1 MKTEVQTNWSKRLI
15 IFIVSGVI
23 LLLPLII
30 DAPEGLSQ
38 TGFRSLAV
46 FAVCIL
52 WWVTNVIPL
61 MITSLFAIVAFPLFN
76 IADAHEVYPKFGN
89 TAVFFLLGSFIL
101 ASAFMRSG
109 LSTRISLIFIKTVGK
124 SPLKMVIAFQ
134 LLATFLAFWTTGHT
148 VVAILIP
155 ILLELGNS
163 LSDEQN
169 GVELAKS
176 LSLAVMWGA
185 VIGSNA
191 TFLGGARAPLAVAIL
206 SESTGRTITFSQWL
220 IATLPLVIVMTLVG
234 ALILLKITPKKVDIK
249 QSRTHL
255 AKKVKN
261 LGPTSRREKLIAGI
275 MLLTII
281 AWFVFG
287 NRAGLANIALIAV
300 ITLFFL
306 KLTSWKEVEEDVN
319 WGIILMYGGAIALGS
334 TLSET
339 GVSDWI
345 MTMTGGLI
353 TSSIAF
359 LVIIAT
365 LSIFFTETMSN
376 SAVVAFM
383 MPMAVA
389 TAIGLNAS
397 PEILALS
404 ITIPSGFA
412 FMLPMSTP
420 AVAMTLSTGYV
431 EMKDTIK
438 NGIILNITGLALTFM
453 AIVFYWPIMFGG

>member
-1 MKTEVQTNWSKRLI
+1 
-15 IFIVSGVI
+15 
-23 LLLPLII
+23 
-30 DAPEGLSQ
+30 
-38 TGFRSLAV
+38 
-46 FAVCIL
+46 
-52 WWVTNVIPL
+52 
-61 MITSLFAIVAFPLFN
+61 
-76 IADAHEVYPKFGN
+76 
-89 TAVFFLLGSFIL
+89 
-101 ASAFMRSG
+101 
-109 LSTRISLIFIKTVGK
+109 
-124 SPLKMVIAFQ
+124 
-134 LLATFLAFWTTGHT
+134 
-148 VVAILIP
+148 
-155 ILLELGNS
+155 
-163 LSDEQN
+163 
-169 GVELAKS
+169 
-176 LSLAVMWGA
+176 
-185 VIGSNA
+185 
-191 TFLGGARAPLAVAIL
+191 
-206 SESTGRTITFSQWL
+206 
-220 IATLPLVIVMTLVG
+220 
-234 ALILLKITPKKVDIK
+234 
-249 QSRTHL
+249 
-255 AKKVKN
+255 
-261 LGPTSRREKLIAGI
+261 
-275 MLLTII
+275 
-281 AWFVFG
+281 
-287 NRAGLANIALIAV
+287 
-300 ITLFFL
+300 
-306 KLTSWKEVEEDVN
+306 
-319 WGIILMYGGAIALGS
+319 MYGGAIALGS

>member
-30 DAPEGLSQ
+30 DAPEGLSY
-38 TGFRSLAV
+38 TGFKSLAV
-46 FAVCIL
+46 FIVCIL

-76 IADAHEVYPKFGN
+76 IAEAHEVYPKFGN

-206 SESTGRTITFSQWL
+206 SESTGRIITFSQWL

-234 ALILLKITPKKVDIK
+234 ALILLKITPKKVEIK

>member
-339 GVSDWI
+339 GVSDWV

-383 MPMAVA
+383 MPMAIA

-453 AIVFYWPIMFGG
+453 AIVFYWPIMFVG

>member
-30 DAPEGLSQ
+30 DAPEGLSY
-38 TGFRSLAV
+38 TGFKSLAV
-46 FAVCIL
+46 FIVCIL

-76 IADAHEVYPKFGN
+76 IAEAHEVYPKFGN

-206 SESTGRTITFSQWL
+206 SESTGRIITFSQWL
-220 IATLPLVIVMTLVG
+220 IATLPLVIVITLVG
-234 ALILLKITPKKVDIK
+234 ALILLKITPKKVEIK

>member
-1 MKTEVQTNWSKRLI
+1 MRTEVQTNWSKRLI
-15 IFIVSGVI
+15 IFIISGVI
-23 LLLPLII
+23 LLLPFII

-38 TGFRSLAV
+38 IGFRSLAV
-46 FAVCIL
+46 FIVCIL
-52 WWVTNVIPL
+52 WWVSNVIPL

-76 IADAHEVYPKFGN
+76 IADAHDVYPKFGN

-109 LSTRISLIFIKTVGK
+109 LSTRLSLVFIKAVGK
-124 SPLKMVIAFQ
+124 SPLRMVIAFQ

-148 VVAILIP
+148 VVAMLIP

-163 LSDEQN
+163 LSEEEN
-169 GVELAKS
+169 GAELAKS

-206 SESTGRTITFSQWL
+206 SESTGKSITFSQWL
-220 IATLPLVIVMTLVG
+220 IATLPLVIVMTIIG
-234 ALILLKITPKKVDIK
+234 TFLLLRITPKKVDIK

-255 AKKVKN
+255 TKKVKN
-261 LGPTSRREKLIAGI
+261 LGATSRREKLIAGI

-306 KLTSWKEVEEDVN
+306 RLTSWKEVEEDVN

-345 MTMTGGLI
+345 MNMTGGLI
-353 TSSIAF
+353 TSSVVF
-359 LVIIAT
+359 LIIIAT

-376 SAVVAFM
+376 TAVVAFM
-383 MPMAVA
+383 MPMAIA
-389 TAIGLNAS
+389 TAMALNTN
-397 PEILALS
+397 PQILTLT

-420 AVAMTLSTGYV
+420 AIAMTLSTGYV

-438 NGIILNITGLALTFM
+438 SGIILNITGLAITLL
-453 AIVFYWPIMFGG
+453 AIIFYWPMIFGG

>member
-30 DAPEGLSQ
+30 DPPEGLSQ

>member
-1 MKTEVQTNWSKRLI
+1 
-15 IFIVSGVI
+15 
-23 LLLPLII
+23 
-30 DAPEGLSQ
+30 
-38 TGFRSLAV
+38 
-46 FAVCIL
+46 
-52 WWVTNVIPL
+52 
-61 MITSLFAIVAFPLFN
+61 
-76 IADAHEVYPKFGN
+76 
-89 TAVFFLLGSFIL
+89 
-101 ASAFMRSG
+101 
-109 LSTRISLIFIKTVGK
+109 
-124 SPLKMVIAFQ
+124 
-134 LLATFLAFWTTGHT
+134 
-148 VVAILIP
+148 
-155 ILLELGNS
+155 
-163 LSDEQN
+163 
-169 GVELAKS
+169 
-176 LSLAVMWGA
+176 MWGA

-206 SESTGRTITFSQWL
+206 SESTGRIITFSQWL
-220 IATLPLVIVMTLVG
+220 IATLPLVIVITLVG
-234 ALILLKITPKKVDIK
+234 ALILLKITPKKVEIK

>member
-30 DAPEGLSQ
+30 DAPEGLSY
-38 TGFRSLAV
+38 TGFKSLAV
-46 FAVCIL
+46 FIVCIL

-76 IADAHEVYPKFGN
+76 IAEAHEVYPKFGN

-234 ALILLKITPKKVDIK
+234 VLILLKITPKKVDIK

-281 AWFVFG
+281 AWFAFG

-339 GVSDWI
+339 GVSDWV

-383 MPMAVA
+383 MPMAIA

>member
-1 MKTEVQTNWSKRLI
+1 
-15 IFIVSGVI
+15 
-23 LLLPLII
+23 
-30 DAPEGLSQ
+30 
-38 TGFRSLAV
+38 
-46 FAVCIL
+46 
-52 WWVTNVIPL
+52 
-61 MITSLFAIVAFPLFN
+61 
-76 IADAHEVYPKFGN
+76 
-89 TAVFFLLGSFIL
+89 
-101 ASAFMRSG
+101 MRSG

-124 SPLKMVIAFQ
+124 TPLKMVIAFQ

-234 ALILLKITPKKVDIK
+234 VLILLKITPKKVDIK

>member
-234 ALILLKITPKKVDIK
+234 VLILLKITPKKVDIK

>member
-23 LLLPLII
+23 LLLPMII

-76 IADAHEVYPKFGN
+76 IAEAHEVYPKFGN

-101 ASAFMRSG
+101 ASTFMRSG

-206 SESTGRTITFSQWL
+206 SESTGKAITFSQWL

-234 ALILLKITPKKVDIK
+234 ALILLKITPRKVNIK

-255 AKKVKN
+255 TKKVKN
-261 LGPTSRREKLIAGI
+261 LGPTSRREKLIAGV

-345 MTMTGGLI
+345 MTITGGLI
-353 TSSIAF
+353 TSSVAF

-365 LSIFFTETMSN
+365 FSIFFTETMSN

-383 MPMAVA
+383 MPMAIA
-389 TAIGLNAS
+389 TAIALNAS

-453 AIVFYWPIMFGG
+453 AIIFYWPIIFGG